1 MVTFRLILQSRP
13 PHFRLEPL
21 AVIANSVSMGE
32 SLGAVENIGKLGP
45 SAQARFNALNTART
59 EASSMFVSTP
69 APQRDFP
76 PAGLIWM

>member
-13 PHFRLEPL
+13 PDFRLEPL
-21 AVIANSVSMGE
+21 AVIATSVSMGARV
-32 SLGAVENIGKLGP
+32 GAAEIIGKLGP
-45 SAQARFNALNTART
+45 SAQARFNALNTARI